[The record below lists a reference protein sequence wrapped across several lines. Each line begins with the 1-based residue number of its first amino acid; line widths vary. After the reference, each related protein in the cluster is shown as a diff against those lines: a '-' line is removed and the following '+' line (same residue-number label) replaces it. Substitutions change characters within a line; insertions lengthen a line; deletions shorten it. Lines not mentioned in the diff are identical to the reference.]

1 MAMSSV
7 GFTRAGEGPR
17 AIRLGKETD
26 MTIVEKLPPQQTV
39 RGHSF
44 NQDLTTGPF
53 FFDGCDTLAKLFL
66 QRCKE
71 LGPKVAH
78 REKDYGI
85 WLSYSWSDFHD
96 HARLIGLGLVSLGL
110 QRGEVVSI
118 LSEDNKEWIYF
129 DLAIQCVGGITSG
142 VYTTDSAN
150 QLRYLVN
157 DSDSRFLVVE
167 NDEQLDKYLSVA
179 DEMPGLIKVIVLD
192 REGLHDFSHDKVIFL
207 DDLYAAGRAFL
218 KENPN
223 RFDEEVA
230 KSKPSD
236 TAILVY
242 TSGTTGPP
250 KGAEITHENIIAS
263 VIGAVLT
270 LPVNPD
276 EEQLCFLPLCHILER
291 LISVF
296 TPIGLKSVVN
306 FAESPETVFDNVREV
321 SPHVFT
327 AVPRVW
333 EKVYSRVT
341 IMASESTMLGKWSFA
356 QAVRTGM
363 KRGEAL
369 ENGDPVPLG
378 TRLSYAFW
386 DFMVLRNLRR
396 MLGFD
401 RLRRGTTG
409 AAPISPDLLK
419 WYRAIGITILEGYG
433 MTESSGVISV
443 NRLEKNKVGSVG
455 PAVPGSEVRIATD
468 GEIQYKGANVFK
480 GYWKKPEKTEETFTP
495 DGWLRTGDVGR
506 LDNEGFVFVTGRVKD
521 IIITA
526 GGKNITPAEIENR
539 LKFSPYISDAVVI
552 GDKRKYLTCLIMIDQ
567 ENVEK
572 YAQDRKVPFNNFKS
586 LCAAQEVRDLI
597 RSVVEDTN
605 REFARVEQIK
615 DFRLIDVLLT
625 AEDEELTATM
635 KLKRSFV
642 EQKHKRLI
650 DEMYG

>member
-1 MAMSSV
+1 MKQFASA
-7 GFTRAGEGPR
+7 RGEWRQSP
-17 AIRLGKETD
+17 
-26 MTIVEKLPPQQTV
+26 
-39 RGHSF
+39 
-44 NQDLTTGPF
+44 
-53 FFDGCDTLAKLFL
+53 
-66 QRCKE
+66 
-71 LGPKVAH
+71 H

-85 WLSYSWSDFHD
+85 WLSYTWKEFYE

-110 QRGEVVSI
+110 KRGEVVSL
-118 LSEDNKEWIYF
+118 LSEDNKEWIYA
-129 DLAIQCVGGITSG
+129 DLGIQSVGGIVSG
-142 VYTTDSAN
+142 VYTTDSAS
-150 QLRYLVN
+150 QLEYLVN
-157 DSDSRFLVVE
+157 DSASRFLIVE
-167 NDEQLDKYLSVA
+167 GEEQLDKYLTIRDRVPSLV
-179 DEMPGLIKVIVLD
+179 KVIVLD
-192 REGLHDFSHDKVIFL
+192 REGLHEFSDDRVIFL
-207 DDLYAAGRAFL
+207 DDLYRIGRDFL
-218 KENPN
+218 KANPE
-223 RFDEEVA
+223 RFEEEIA
-230 KSKPSD
+230 TSQPGD

-250 KGAEITHENIIAS
+250 KGAMISHENIIVS
-263 VIGAVLT
+263 IVGSVLT
-270 LPVNPD
+270 LPVGEA
-276 EEQLCFLPLCHILER
+276 EEQVCFLPLCHILER

-296 TPIGLKSVVN
+296 TPIGLKSTVN

-341 IMASESTMLGKWSFA
+341 IMAGEATMLGKWCYR

-363 KRGEAL
+363 KRLEAI
-369 ENGDPVPLG
+369 ENGDPVPFA
-378 TRLSYAFW
+378 TRIAYAFW
-386 DFMVLRNLRR
+386 DFTVFRNLRR

-419 WYRAIGITILEGYG
+419 WYGAVGITVLEGYG

-443 NRLEKNKVGSVG
+443 NLLEKQKRASVG
-455 PAVPGSEVRIATD
+455 PAVPGGELRIGPG
-468 GEIQYKGANVFK
+468 GEIQYRGPNVFK
-480 GYWKKPEKTEETFTP
+480 GYWNKPDKTAETVTE
-495 DGWLRTGDVGR
+495 DGWLLTGDVGR
-506 LDNEGFVFVTGRVKD
+506 LDNEGFLFVTGRVKD

-572 YAQDRKVPFNNFKS
+572 FAQDRKVPFNNFKS

-597 RSVVEDTN
+597 QGVVDETN

-642 EQKHKRLI
+642 ETKHKKLI
-650 DEMYG
+650 DDMYGQG